1 MLAQKQQRCREM
13 CGRNNSERRRELV
26 FLPIDCRL
34 VMALQ
39 AVTQLAPAR
48 PDYAATWP
56 RIAPQRLA

>member
-1 MLAQKQQRCREM
+1 MRRFREM
-13 CGRNNSERRRELV
+13 RGRNNSERRRELV
-26 FLPIDCRL
+26 FLQKSVSVDCRL
-34 VMALQ
+34 VMVLQ